1 MQMERLEKL
10 KTRIKEISCNELR
23 RIYPFQLQEWVG
35 VEEREL
41 ATFIDELLNV
51 NLMEEKY
58 DFQCDCGNDCTVYQ
72 KELERNGFV
81 CPECDRNYIPNEIA
95 GKSTVLYEIDKKSLL
110 RYDQSS
116 IDLKKRLRIVRE
128 EKDELR
134 FPVEYE
140 QYDEVQKK
148 RKVKVFFSYAHADE
162 TYKNELNK
170 HLSPL
175 KRSEKIEA
183 WNDEELLPGSSFD
196 DEIKQKLEQ
205 SDIIILLISSDFI
218 NSDYCYEIEMQNAM
232 TRAERDEC
240 YVVPVIV
247 RACLWK
253 ETPLRNIIAFPCKN
267 FSIDIHLRDGLEKKF
282 SIVTST
288 NSIFSNSYAG
298 SFEANEMKNFG
309 VCSLTLPEWA
319 VPGMGYTVTLK
330 KKSDENH

>member
-1 MQMERLEKL
+1 MNQVR
-10 KTRIKEISCNELR
+10 
-23 RIYPFQLQEWVG
+23 
-35 VEEREL
+35 
-41 ATFIDELLNV
+41 
-51 NLMEEKY
+51 
-58 DFQCDCGNDCTVYQ
+58 
-72 KELERNGFV
+72 
-81 CPECDRNYIPNEIA
+81 
-95 GKSTVLYEIDKKSLL
+95 SLL

-116 IDLKKRLRIVRE
+116 IDLKKRLRIVGE

-253 ETPLRNIIAFPCKN
+253 ETPLRNIIALPKDGKPVKGYEDMDEAYLEVAEG
-267 FSIDIHLRDGLEKKF
+267 IEKIVDICYQKYNKK
-282 SIVTST
+282 
-288 NSIFSNSYAG
+288 
-298 SFEANEMKNFG
+298 
-309 VCSLTLPEWA
+309 
-319 VPGMGYTVTLK
+319 
-330 KKSDENH
+330 

>member
-1 MQMERLEKL
+1 
-10 KTRIKEISCNELR
+10 
-23 RIYPFQLQEWVG
+23 
-35 VEEREL
+35 
-41 ATFIDELLNV
+41 
-51 NLMEEKY
+51 MEEKY

-95 GKSTVLYEIDKKSLL
+95 GKATVLYEIDKKSLL

-116 IDLKKRLRIVRE
+116 IDLKKRLRIVGE

-253 ETPLRNIIAFPCKN
+253 ETPLRNIIALPKDGKPVKGYEDMDEAYLEVAEG
-267 FSIDIHLRDGLEKKF
+267 IEKIVDICYQKYNKK
-282 SIVTST
+282 
-288 NSIFSNSYAG
+288 
-298 SFEANEMKNFG
+298 
-309 VCSLTLPEWA
+309 
-319 VPGMGYTVTLK
+319 
-330 KKSDENH
+330 

>member
-41 ATFIDELLNV
+41 GTFIDELLNA

-116 IDLKKRLRIVRE
+116 IDLKKRLRIVGE

-183 WNDEELLPGSSFD
+183 WNDEELLPGSSFN
-196 DEIKQKLEQ
+196 DEIKEKLEQ

-253 ETPLRNIIAFPCKN
+253 ETPLGNIIALPKDGKPVKTYEDMDEAYLEVTEG
-267 FSIDIHLRDGLEKKF
+267 IEKIVDICYQKYNKE
-282 SIVTST
+282 
-288 NSIFSNSYAG
+288 
-298 SFEANEMKNFG
+298 
-309 VCSLTLPEWA
+309 
-319 VPGMGYTVTLK
+319 
-330 KKSDENH
+330 

>member
-81 CPECDRNYIPNEIA
+81 CPECERKYISNEIA
-95 GKSTVLYEIDKKSLL
+95 EKATVLYEIDKKSLL

-116 IDLKKRLRIVRE
+116 IDLKKRLRIVGE

-140 QYDEVQKK
+140 WHDEVQKE
-148 RKVKVFFSYAHADE
+148 RKVKIFLSYAHADE
-162 TYKNELNK
+162 SFKDELYK
-170 HLSPL
+170 HMSPL
-175 KRSEKIEA
+175 KKSEKIKM
-183 WNDEELLPGSSFD
+183 WSDEELLPGSSFN
-196 DEIKQKLEQ
+196 DEIKEELEQ
-205 SDIIILLISSDFI
+205 SDIIILLISADFI
-218 NSDYCYEIEMQNAM
+218 ASDYCYEKEMKNAIS
-232 TRAERDEC
+232 RAEKEEC

-247 RACLWK
+247 RDCQWQY
-253 ETPLRNIIAFPCKN
+253 TPLKDILALPKNGKSVKGYEDRDKAYSEIAEGIGK
-267 FSIDIHLRDGLEKKF
+267 IVDICYQKYNKK
-282 SIVTST
+282 
-288 NSIFSNSYAG
+288 
-298 SFEANEMKNFG
+298 
-309 VCSLTLPEWA
+309 
-319 VPGMGYTVTLK
+319 
-330 KKSDENH
+330 